1 MNYTKAQKEVFDAL
15 CSGKRAARFDIDGDN
30 IFVSPDGFRA
40 YIFPKNI
47 ICFGLEK
54 IAELKMQF
62 PVKELIQDQYQLTLT
77 PDLRIIDAHRTARRL
92 KGDGKNVLVN
102 VKFLSCFQNPRF
114 YQAKNPVSG
123 IVVTEPVYRGCGEIE
138 EIPVGYLLPIRAN
151 EVQGNYY
158 AYADNVEVERLNE

>member
-15 CSGKRAARFDIDGDN
+15 CSGKRACRFDIDGDN

-54 IAELKMQF
+54 IAELKKQV

-123 IVVTEPVYRGCGEIE
+123 IVVTEPVYRGRGEIE

-151 EVQGNYY
+151 EVQGDYY

>member
-15 CSGKRAARFDIDGDN
+15 CSGKRAGRFDIDGNN

-54 IAELKMQF
+54 IAELKQF

-114 YQAKNPVSG
+114 YQAKKPSFRNRSYRAGLPWAWGNRGNPGWVFASDSCQRSSG
-123 IVVTEPVYRGCGEIE
+123 G
-138 EIPVGYLLPIRAN
+138 LLLLRRF
-151 EVQGNYY
+151 VKGG
-158 AYADNVEVERLNE
+158 RF

>member
-15 CSGKRAARFDIDGDN
+15 CSGKRAVRFDIDGNN

-54 IAELKMQF
+54 IAELKKQF

-114 YQAKNPVSG
+114 YQAEDPVSG
-123 IVVTEPVYRGCGEIE
+123 IVVTEPVYRGRGKIE

-151 EVQGNYY
+151 EVQGDYY